1 MKKLYML
8 FILLLSFSFYSLAD
22 NPTVLSVP
30 SDDFPDISAAVDYIN
45 TQGPGDNGLVFEIAG
60 DNVFT
65 EPYLTISNSGTLLA
79 PIIIVWDGNGNKP
92 IINFSGTA
100 ADNEAGLTLE
110 GVSYIT
116 IDGLDIRNPDG
127 QLEYGILITNA
138 DAQTGSH
145 FNTIK
150 NTHVTLNKENPNQT
164 NGIRVFANV
173 SQTTFDGTNSNN
185 SFLNNHISN
194 VLLGYV
200 FDSNT
205 GVVDL
210 MNTGN
215 FVGTELD
222 GEHIIEDIVM
232 CGVYLL
238 NQNGATLDN
247 VQFLSLNRPDDGT
260 NTAPAT
266 ISTTGALPSG
276 MLTNPIVISNNII
289 KDQYSPSTTIF
300 GMYLNQ
306 RNVHYEVYNNRLH
319 NITTDGTGTTYSAGI
334 MLFGTGTSADIYNNM
349 VSGISAPNSSGVSV
363 RGIYVRT
370 FNSVNIYYN
379 SVFIDYAATE
389 ASNISAAL
397 SIHNINDPVDLRN
410 NIFVNK
416 TTIPPMGTGFV
427 TAFLKNTAALG
438 NIQSTSDNNIY
449 YAGTPSDQNF
459 IFYGSSTANDQTI
472 AEYQA
477 RAENFDQNSYT
488 EDVPFLATDNL
499 HIDPLAETAVR
510 GNASPITTPIAITTD
525 INGKERDSE
534 NPDIGAQELPLA
546 YPDVALNPMPEDG
559 ATEVSIDLDELQWQY
574 ISNFD
579 FMDPAGFK
587 VYFGTTETPGEDEY
601 MGWVTFDTG
610 TENYS
615 ISLDEVELN
624 YETSYYWMIVP
635 SANEENGPDA
645 QNPVLWTFT
654 TTPELYTLTLSILGE
669 GNVEVNGDIYTEAI
683 TVDVGTELNLEA
695 FAATGWLFEGWSGDA
710 DATEATIQ
718 ITMDGDKNITA
729 TFAPVP
735 PPTCAHTPVPANGD
749 TDVPANTPIGWTY
762 TSENNFTDPTGF
774 IVNMWT
780 GSTDGDP
787 FQVDLPGGPG
797 ETLYPE
803 HPFAFDFE
811 VSYFWQVVP
820 YVEIDEVIIHAEECP
835 IWSFTV
841 AEDDVSVNDLHQSA
855 FNIYPNPA
863 SDRFQVEWEG
873 QAELYIIGM
882 DGRVHDS
889 MTIRGPVY
897 TVSTEAIPDGM
908 YVIRIVSGQQV
919 LSRIIRIAR

>member
-1 MKKLYML
+1 
-8 FILLLSFSFYSLAD
+8 
-22 NPTVLSVP
+22 
-30 SDDFPDISAAVDYIN
+30 
-45 TQGPGDNGLVFEIAG
+45 
-60 DNVFT
+60 
-65 EPYLTISNSGTLLA
+65 
-79 PIIIVWDGNGNKP
+79 
-92 IINFSGTA
+92 
-100 ADNEAGLTLE
+100 
-110 GVSYIT
+110 
-116 IDGLDIRNPDG
+116 
-127 QLEYGILITNA
+127 
-138 DAQTGSH
+138 
-145 FNTIK
+145 
-150 NTHVTLNKENPNQT
+150 
-164 NGIRVFANV
+164 
-173 SQTTFDGTNSNN
+173 GTNSNN

-200 FDSNT
+200 IDSNT
-205 GVVDL
+205 GQVDL

-215 FVGTELD
+215 FVGTEMD

-232 CGVYLL
+232 SGVYLL
-238 NQNGATLDN
+238 NQNGATVDN

-276 MLTNPIVISNNII
+276 MLTNPIVISNNTI

-334 MLFGTGTSADIYNNM
+334 MLFGTGTTADIYNNM

-370 FNSVNIYYN
+370 FNSVNIFYN
-379 SVFIDYAATE
+379 SVLIDYAATE
-389 ASNISAAL
+389 AGNISAAL

-410 NIFVNK
+410 NIFINK
-416 TTIPPMGTGFV
+416 TTIPALGTGFV

-438 NIQSTSDNNIY
+438 NIQATSDNNIY
-449 YAGTPSDQNF
+449 YAGTPSEQNF
-459 IFYGSSTANDQTI
+459 IFYGSSTANDQTL

-477 RAENFDQNSYT
+477 RAVNFDQNSYT

-510 GNASPITTPIAITTD
+510 GNASPITSPIAITTD
-525 INGKERDSE
+525 INGKERDTE
-534 NPDIGAQELPLA
+534 NPDIGAQELPEA
-546 YPDVALNPMPEDG
+546 YPAMALNPMPENG
-559 ATEVSIDLDELQWQY
+559 ATEVSIDLAEIQWQY
-574 ISNFD
+574 FSSLD
-579 FMDPAGFK
+579 FVDPAGFK
-587 VYFGTTETPGEDEY
+587 VYFGTTETPGEDELL
-601 MGWVTFDTG
+601 GWVVFDTE
-610 TENYS
+610 TENYPF
-615 ISLDEVELN
+615 SLAETELD
-624 YETSYYWMIVP
+624 YETTYYWMIVP
-635 SANEENGPDA
+635 SVDEEDGPDA
-645 QNPVLWTFT
+645 QNPVTWSFTTEEDT
-654 TTPELYTLTLSILGE
+654 TTPDLYTLTLTLAGE
-669 GNVEVNGDIYTEAI
+669 GTVEVDGTLYTEPV
-683 TVDVGTELNLEA
+683 TVEEGTELELVA
-695 FAATGWLFEGWSGDA
+695 LAAAGWLFEGWSGDV
-710 DATEATIQ
+710 DATEATILV
-718 ITMDGDKNITA
+718 TMDSDKNITA
-729 TFAPVP
+729 TFIPVP
-735 PPTCAHTPVPANGD
+735 PPACAHTPVPADGE
-749 TDVPANTPIGWTY
+749 TDVPSNTPIGWTY
-762 TSENNFTDPTGF
+762 TSDPDFSDPTGF
-774 IVNMWT
+774 TVNMWT

-820 YVEIDEVIIHAEECP
+820 YVEIDEVIIHAEGCP
-835 IWSFTV
+835 IWSFTI
-841 AEDDVSVNDLHQSA
+841 AEDDVNVNDLHQNA

-889 MTIRGPVY
+889 MTIQGPVY

-919 LSRIIRIAR
+919 ISRIIRIAR